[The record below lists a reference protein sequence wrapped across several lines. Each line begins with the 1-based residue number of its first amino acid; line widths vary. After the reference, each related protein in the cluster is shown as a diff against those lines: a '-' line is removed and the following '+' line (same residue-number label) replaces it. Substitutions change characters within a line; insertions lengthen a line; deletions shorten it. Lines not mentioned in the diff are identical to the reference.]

1 MSVQIG
7 SVKTMSYLLELTYI
21 SKLEFNLNVN
31 SVLVFC
37 RFQEQCKSC
46 TFNYIVSIQKDFSG
60 HWTQNSP
67 YFCILT
73 CYIQGP
79 VEKQNN
85 KLLKTGIQKTGISFC
100 LLSCQWHHCEHQQSR
115 IISARV
121 CNVFSSGS
129 RSKIRL
135 LLTFLSICKSFTEA
149 QPIKTEY
156 HLCARECPAVPDKS
170 DSCLKGTN

>member
-31 SVLVFC
+31 RVLVFF

-60 HWTQNSP
+60 HWTQISP

-85 KLLKTGIQKTGISFC
+85 ELLKTGISFC

-121 CNVFSSGS
+121 CNGFSSGS

-135 LLTFLSICKSFTEA
+135 LLTFCQYISHLQKHSQSKQNIICVHVNVWLFLPRVT
-149 QPIKTEY
+149 
-156 HLCARECPAVPDKS
+156 HV
-170 DSCLKGTN
+170 